1 MAQQQLLEAAL
12 GQQGHVFG
20 EHAEQAAREEGGD
33 TLRRVLTMRARG
45 FERSRERGEFVR
57 DFARD
62 LRADASRV
70 ERLRVEPE
78 LAQALADRL
87 AVQVGQRDAVRARVG
102 ERRVGGAAAAE
113 LGVELDHVADI
124 DDDEKR
130 RPPFRSRQRAGV
142 ALGLRAGAQ
151 ERVVEAFGVRACT
164 HFLGFE
170 HEASALVAV
179 DEAVALRAVAVRELH
194 AALEHVGVV
203 AGVVA
208 RRVGLGHA
216 EQIAELTD
224 EELVVGALGAG
235 GGVPSGDESVDDGRA
250 GGVGHGGD
258 HRAGA
263 QRLGARWRSTA
274 LARQLTFRDRFLASI
289 LLFGENRHRTLR
301 IARKPQSIR

>member
-1 MAQQQLLEAAL
+1 M
-12 GQQGHVFG
+12 
-20 EHAEQAAREEGGD
+20 
-33 TLRRVLTMRARG
+33 
-45 FERSRERGEFVR
+45 
-57 DFARD
+57 
-62 LRADASRV
+62 
-70 ERLRVEPE
+70 
-78 LAQALADRL
+78 
-87 AVQVGQRDAVRARVG
+87 
-102 ERRVGGAAAAE
+102 
-113 LGVELDHVADI
+113 
-124 DDDEKR
+124 
-130 RPPFRSRQRAGV
+130 
-142 ALGLRAGAQ
+142 RAGAQ
-151 ERVVEAFGVRACT
+151 QCVVEAFGVGACA
-164 HFLGFE
+164 HLLRFE
-170 HEASALVAV
+170 HEAAALVAI

-216 EQIAELTD
+216 EQVAELAD

-235 GGVPSGDESVDDGRA
+235 GGVPAGDEGVDGGHA

-301 IARKPQSIR
+301 IARNPQSIR